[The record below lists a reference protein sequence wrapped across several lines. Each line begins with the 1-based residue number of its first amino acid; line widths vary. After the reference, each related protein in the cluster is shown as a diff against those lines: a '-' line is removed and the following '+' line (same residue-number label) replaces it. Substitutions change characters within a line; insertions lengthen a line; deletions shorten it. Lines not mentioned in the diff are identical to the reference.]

1 MRTCACPTPT
11 VDPSGPAGPAR
22 RTITCRLT
30 IACAD
35 VHSLSVKVME
45 CFADGLGLPKDTFTI
60 GTVDREGKG
69 DSQDVLRLLHYH
81 SCEGKTFGPNFWR
94 AGAHADFDV
103 LTLLFQRE
111 GEGGLEVCPGR
122 KVVGDFGMGQEWI
135 PVEARQDRI
144 VCNIG
149 DQLMRWS
156 DDRLKSTYHRVRL
169 PEGNESRGPR
179 YSMAFFNQARTDEVI
194 QGPNKKYPPIVSHQ
208 SRAEADIQTGGQF
221 IKEALERNRMQSAEI
236 AAKARLE
243 SADKVASEVH
253 FIPEHMKK
261 QADAVPVKAA

>member
-1 MRTCACPTPT
+1 MAC
-11 VDPSGPAGPAR
+11 
-22 RTITCRLT
+22 L
-30 IACAD
+30 
-35 VHSLSVKVME
+35 
-45 CFADGLGLPKDTFTI
+45 ADGLGLPTDTFTK
-60 GTVDREGKG
+60 GTVDSEGKG
-69 DSQDVLRLLHYH
+69 DAQNVLRLLHYH
-81 SCEGKTFGPNFWR
+81 STEGKTFGPNFWR

-103 LTLLFQRE
+103 LTMLFQRN

-194 QGPNKKYPPIVSHQ
+194 QGPSKKYPPIVS
-208 SRAEADIQTGGQF
+208 SEAARATRADYLRTAQGTSDQGHD
-221 IKEALERNRMQSAEI
+221 EPR
-236 AAKARLE
+236 
-243 SADKVASEVH
+243 
-253 FIPEHMKK
+253 
-261 QADAVPVKAA
+261 